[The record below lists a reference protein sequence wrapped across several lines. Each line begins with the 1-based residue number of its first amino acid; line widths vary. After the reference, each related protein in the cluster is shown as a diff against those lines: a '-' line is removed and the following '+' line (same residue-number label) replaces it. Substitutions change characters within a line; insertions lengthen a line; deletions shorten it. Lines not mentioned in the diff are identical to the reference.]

1 MCLQMNII
9 FLIKVEKQER
19 KLQMKIKAE
28 KLAATTFHSAPKTR
42 TQKAEVKVET
52 FRGWVEWEERKLL
65 FFCYNSK

>member
-1 MCLQMNII
+1 MNII

-52 FRGWVEWEERKLL
+52 FRGWVE
-65 FFCYNSK
+65 